1 MINAIDSAVST
12 AAQTYRQT
20 GASGTVSNAPARTGD
35 TVSISLDARSLRA
48 DMANNEEMRRSNE
61 AAEAADPKSSWR
73 MSSGLQEGTFTLD
86 GGNKQTVAIDGNK
99 LEILEY
105 DTNGRLVKSVR
116 GTLSDSG
123 ASLDTE
129 FYDKDGKVVQAIH
142 ADIMEM
148 KGKDGWTTAR
158 MSRSVQNYEDGRLT
172 GEMTDSMLLNSW
184 NSVGTEGENSAK
196 SQLAL
201 LLDNGTEKVFEGVD
215 EFTIDTT
222 LEKHIANYYAE
233 VREYG
238 ANNRLSRD
246 MTVEYEARH
255 DQLSNRSHEDNG
267 GLDARSTEE
276 LEHDTGMTMTV
287 RDYDAEGELVRD
299 ATFSDHQKDKATKAA
314 DGRQEQNLS
323 ISWYNQG
330 ELVRR
335 GYGSMG
341 VSETASAKLSGR
353 PSILDTLG
361 LDTEQYLG
369 DEPQSAV
376 ELLEANVL
384 TSSSEPDHFMDGI
397 MKAAAG
403 GDYST
408 AEGIARYGSSDRP
421 YDIDWT
427 DELYNGDGD
436 LVMRQRD
443 KEAARESSFY
453 QRERIIHFGKTR
465 GLTENEV
472 PVVLRQSSH
481 EREDYENG
489 KLVNRQATKA
499 RESIEVSYDAP
510 DRVVTNASLVQGPEG
525 KETTT
530 AIKIVGGLDKVD
542 PDPNG
547 AARGFS
553 GELKLTLDGFIEDVR
568 EMNRDDVT
576 PQEARHVRLHHES
589 KLTD

>member
-1 MINAIDSAVST
+1 MINAIDSTVFT
-12 AAQTYRQT
+12 AAQAYPQT
-20 GASGTVSNAPARTGD
+20 AASATAVKEAARTGD
-35 TVSISLDARSLRA
+35 TVSISPDARSLRA
-48 DMANNEEMRRSNE
+48 DMANNAEIRRSNE
-61 AAEAADPKSSWR
+61 EAEAADPGSTWR

-86 GGNKQTVAIDGNK
+86 GGNKQTVAIDGNN

-105 DTNGRLVKSVR
+105 DSSGRLVKSVR
-116 GTLSDSG
+116 GVLGDTG

-129 FYDKDGKVVQAIH
+129 FYDKNGKVVQSVH
-142 ADIMEM
+142 ADIVEM
-148 KGKDGWTTAR
+148 QGKDGWTTGR
-158 MSRSVQNYEDGRLT
+158 MTRSVQNYEDGRLT

-184 NSVGTEGENSAK
+184 NSLGTEGENSAEK
-196 SQLAL
+196 QFSL
-201 LLDNGTEKVFEGVD
+201 LLDNGTEKVFQGV
-215 EFTIDTT
+215 ENFTVDVT

-238 ANNRLSRD
+238 INNRLSRD
-246 MTVEYEARH
+246 MTVEYEGRH
-255 DQLSNRSHEDNG
+255 QQLSNRSYVDNG

-276 LEHDTGMTMTV
+276 LEHDTSMTMTV
-287 RDYDAEGELVRD
+287 RDYDADGELVRD
-299 ATFSDHQKDKATKAA
+299 ATFNDHQKDKATKAT

-323 ISWYNQG
+323 VSWYNQG

-341 VSETASAKLSGR
+341 LSETESAKLSAR
-353 PSILDTLG
+353 PSILDSLG

-369 DEPQSAV
+369 DEPKSAV

-384 TSSSEPDHFMDGI
+384 TSSSEPDHFMDGM
-397 MKAAAG
+397 MKNAAG

-408 AEGIARYGSSDRP
+408 AEGIARYGTPDRP
-421 YDIDWT
+421 HNIDWT
-427 DELYNGDGD
+427 DELYNDGD

-443 KEAARESSFY
+443 TESARESSFY
-453 QRERIIHFGKTR
+453 QRERIIQFGKTR

-489 KLVNRQATKA
+489 ALVNRQATKA
-499 RESIEVSYDAP
+499 KESIEVSEDAP
-510 DRVVTNASLVQGPEG
+510 DRLVTNAVMVQGIDG
-525 KETTT
+525 KEKTT
-530 AIKIVGGLDKVD
+530 AIQIVGGLDKVD
-542 PDPNG
+542 PDPHG
-547 AARGFS
+547 AARSFS

-576 PQEARHVRLHHES
+576 PQEARHVRLHHVS
-589 KLTD
+589 GLTD

>member
-1 MINAIDSAVST
+1 MINAIDAAVSSAT
-12 AAQTYRQT
+12 QTYRT
-20 GASGTVSNAPARTGD
+20 VSSGTAPAPASRQGD

-48 DMANNEEMRRSNE
+48 DMANNEEIRRSNE
-61 AAEAADPKSSWR
+61 AAEAANPKSTWR
-73 MSSGLQEGTFTLD
+73 MSSGLQEGSFTLEN
-86 GGNKQTVAIDGNK
+86 GNKQSVAIDGNK

-105 DTNGRLVKSVR
+105 DSSGRLVKSVR
-116 GTLSDSG
+116 GALSDDG

-129 FYDKDGKVVQAIH
+129 FYDKNGKVVQAIH
-142 ADIMEM
+142 TDILEM
-148 KGKDGWTTAR
+148 QGKDGWTTAQ
-158 MSRSVQNYEDGRLT
+158 MNRSVQNYEDGRLT

-184 NSVGTEGENSAK
+184 NSQGAEGENSAEK
-196 SQLAL
+196 QFSL
-201 LLDNGTEKVFEGVD
+201 LLENGTEQVFQGVED
-215 EFTIDTT
+215 FTLDVT

-238 ANNRLSRD
+238 TNNRLSRD
-246 MTVEYEARH
+246 MTVEYEGRH
-255 DQLSNRSHEDNG
+255 KQLSNRSSVDNG

-287 RDYDAEGELVRD
+287 RDYDADGELVRD
-299 ATFSDHQKDKATKAA
+299 ATFNDHQKDKATKET

-323 ISWYNQG
+323 VSWYNQG

-335 GYGSMG
+335 SYGSMG
-341 VSETASAKLSGR
+341 LSETESAKLSGR
-353 PSILDTLG
+353 PSILDSLG

-369 DEPQSAV
+369 DEPKSAV
-376 ELLEANVL
+376 ELLQANVL
-384 TSSSEPDHFMDGI
+384 TSSSEPDYFMDGM
-397 MKAAAG
+397 MKNAAG

-408 AEGIARYGSSDRP
+408 AKGIARYGSPDRP
-421 YDIDWT
+421 YNIDWT
-427 DELYNGDGD
+427 DELYSDGD

-443 KEAARESSFY
+443 TESARESSFY
-453 QRERIIHFGKTR
+453 QRERIIQFGKTR

-510 DRVVTNASLVQGPEG
+510 DRVVTNATLVQGLEG
-525 KETTT
+525 KEKTT
-530 AIKIVGGLDKVD
+530 AIKVVGGLDMVD

-553 GELKLTLDGFIEDVR
+553 SELKLTLDDFIADVR
-568 EMNRDDVT
+568 GMNRDDVT
-576 PQEARHVRLHHES
+576 PQEARHVRLHHVS
-589 KLTD
+589 MLD